1 MKKYLATFYI
11 NFKRKSEKR
20 VWNIEKEN
28 EEITTA
34 KKEYTAEDVAKI
46 MVEIMK
52 ANMENP
58 NFWNEKEE
66 LQQRV
71 ADEVIK
77 KRKERQKKK
86 EKLL

>member
-1 MKKYLATFYI
+1 
-11 NFKRKSEKR
+11 
-20 VWNIEKEN
+20 
-28 EEITTA
+28 
-34 KKEYTAEDVAKI
+34 